1 MKEVL
6 RKLNSALLDLP
17 SADAR
22 STVEEGLN
30 NLQLLTDT
38 ILSTDD
44 ASELGEVFYHSV
56 ARDGANETRG

>member
-22 STVEEGLN
+22 STVEEGLH

-38 ILSTDD
+38 VLSTED
-44 ASELGEVFYHSV
+44 AEELGKIFCLLV
-56 ARDGANETRG
+56 AVLE